1 MVLVRHGHAGTKE
14 GWKGDDR
21 LRPLDARG
29 RRQAIG
35 LAEVLIPLRP
45 GSLLSSPLLR
55 CVQTLEPT
63 AAATGLVIKK
73 SDALV
78 PDAVPQALAVVRALA
93 DADADTDGPPVL
105 CTHGEVLGEV
115 LTALAAEGDVRLGRR
130 APGVKGC
137 AWVIEF
143 RTGRMASARYVAPGR

>member
-1 MVLVRHGHAGTKE
+1 MMLVRHGHAGTKE

-29 RRQAIG
+29 RRQATR
-35 LAEVLIPLRP
+35 LCEVLVPLGP
-45 GSLLSSPLLR
+45 GALLSSPLLR

-63 AAATGLVIKK
+63 ATATGLVVQH

-78 PDAVPQALAVVRALA
+78 PDDVPAALDLVRTLA
-93 DADADTDGPPVL
+93 STDPAAPPVL

-115 LTALAAEGDVRLGRR
+115 LTSLVAESGVRLGRR
-130 APGVKGC
+130 APGLKGC
-137 AWVIEF
+137 AWVIDF
-143 RTGRMASARYVAPGR
+143 RKGRMSSARYLAPAR